1 MTEKVNK
8 DDFQLS
14 AISNWVIG
22 DIDQDEKSWGS
33 DQVWGVTRFGE
44 LKVVL
49 VCHVSDAYELA
60 T

>member
-14 AISNWVIG
+14 TISNWVIG

-33 DQVWGVTRFGE
+33 DHVWE
-44 LKVVL
+44 LKVL
-49 VCHVSDAYELA
+49 LICHVSDAYEIA